1 MAWLI
6 AKLLDASFM
15 HVVEKTT
22 AAFVAI
28 EDSKVAQWGRIC
40 ISAQKLDT
48 RDPLS
53 PSLDPV
59 VVQSPS
65 AAIVH
70 MFLRVVTRSYRVYS
84 SKRLANK

>member
-1 MAWLI
+1 
-6 AKLLDASFM
+6 LDASFM
-15 HVVEKTT
+15 HVVERQTA
-22 AAFVAI
+22 AAFVVI
-28 EDSKVAQWGRIC
+28 KDSKVAQWGR

-65 AAIVH
+65 G
-70 MFLRVVTRSYRVYS
+70 YRTHVFECRHPILPS
-84 SKRLANK
+84 LTARNV